1 MILML
6 ALIGEKLSG
15 VYVLASSGK
24 AVKERFV
31 PQVGEVIDR
40 YGSANGRYTSPVIDG
55 KSFSYTETHWC
66 TDLKR

>member
-1 MILML
+1 ML
-6 ALIGEKLSG
+6 ALIGQKLSG

-40 YGSANGRYTSPVIDG
+40 YGPANGR
-55 KSFSYTETHWC
+55 
-66 TDLKR
+66 